1 MEGSRGP
8 GEDGPRSLGVEWC
21 ASWSGV
27 AQQHYYPAMSL
38 FWGVVDFRYLPWLVS
53 GSSFGAG
60 TGERKGSAS
69 DQTEMTAMHLFLPP
83 PPPLLLFTQGAYHG
97 HPFQT
102 GMDWD
107 SGCRVHVETEN
118 MTLLFGTSLVILT
131 RDASVKVQ
139 YGPSQYR
146 EDGSCCCVYCATFAT
161 NLVLALGRPVQS
173 RIKTK

>member
-83 PPPLLLFTQGAYHG
+83 PLPLTSFYTGRISRASFPDGHG
-97 HPFQT
+97 LGQ
-102 GMDWD
+102 
-107 SGCRVHVETEN
+107 RV
-118 MTLLFGTSLVILT
+118 
-131 RDASVKVQ
+131 
-139 YGPSQYR
+139 
-146 EDGSCCCVYCATFAT
+146 
-161 NLVLALGRPVQS
+161 
-173 RIKTK
+173 

>member
-1 MEGSRGP
+1 MS
-8 GEDGPRSLGVEWC
+8 
-21 ASWSGV
+21 SGV
-27 AQQHYYPAMSL
+27 RV
-38 FWGVVDFRYLPWLVS
+38 GVGWR
-53 GSSFGAG
+53 SSTTIQRCLCFGGLLIFVICLGWFQAHLLALG
-60 TGERKGSAS
+60 QGERKGSAS

-83 PPPLLLFTQGAYHG
+83 SLLLFTQGAYHG

-146 EDGSCCCVYCATFAT
+146 KDGSCCCVYCATFAT

>member
-8 GEDGPRSLGVEWC
+8 GEDGPRRLGVELC

-83 PPPLLLFTQGAYHG
+83 PYFFLHRAHI
-97 HPFQT
+97 T
-102 GMDWD
+102 GILSRRAWI
-107 SGCRVHVETEN
+107 
-118 MTLLFGTSLVILT
+118 GTAGVG
-131 RDASVKVQ
+131 
-139 YGPSQYR
+139 YM
-146 EDGSCCCVYCATFAT
+146 
-161 NLVLALGRPVQS
+161 
-173 RIKTK
+173 